1 MTMVTNAPEDDPP
14 SSVATPPAAAAAA
27 GPAGP
32 RAHTISSATYPLP
45 EPLVRRLK
53 AAILPPSNATPSS
66 SGNNGGAEAEAPDKS
81 PLVEGPHEALAQ
93 LVSNSI
99 EAMDAMYFSTPSR
112 VRKHPAFQHRL
123 CLRVDADPAGGTLSV
138 TDLGSG
144 MTRADLI
151 NSLGISRAAMLSS
164 GGAPSSAAPV
174 PGGGANSN
182 GGVGGGGTAAAA
194 VAARSHYGGGAASA
208 SASASSARSDT
219 DSTDPEYE
227 FEEEEPDGDHDAAM
241 ESSDE
246 LPASSSDKVGAS
258 AAAAAQTAAVPNNG
272 ARSNGDRKEQP
283 HPPLSCRASDIGGF
297 YAALCSLGTGVC
309 VGTKAK
315 HDDYYEFQVGSMAA
329 TGDSSTSAAAAP
341 AELLESFV
349 VRRPLPEGSVLAANT
364 GFGRFSD
371 VRGES
376 GTRVTIRLNQASAHL
391 LDEAA
396 LRPIF
401 LNLLQTTQYTVA
413 FSSDPGAQAVV
424 DASAEEA
431 AALEAMLREPED
443 PLDAVA
449 DMDLTSKAPS
459 AGGMLPPSSSRKKAL
474 DGSRVDALSPAY
486 NSVRERARY
495 IPLRLSLGERKMLRL
510 VEAAMCCCEYT
521 TEVDRPFK
529 SAARRTHEQLKGV
542 TSILRGLVTACDY
555 QAGQKLQQD
564 DNFAEYEGFFRT
576 MFEIARRHKIM
587 NPEKM
592 RTEYGKLVYLLQDAV
607 SPSVK
612 PHLGF
617 SVKGPISSVYK
628 FVEEKG
634 GLELLSDPLIETAT
648 QEILAEKK
656 SRSTIDQEIRQKERA
671 VAIIK
676 KKYRSARL
684 SADDIHLCL
693 YSICDNNSF
702 LNSNRVPIDKVIEY
716 LTSHFS
722 AAQAEPNYSLSIVSG
737 EDGARLSHS
746 HERQYYYAL
755 QSLTLWRD
763 IIDDMFRLWAMA
775 EEDLLSETVT
785 YSLQDTGQGMQRVQ
799 QSPRTYQAM
808 QRILQRVQHKVSH
821 WVGSSVIHM
830 GDHNVPNALSFID
843 KYTQGA

>member
-1 MTMVTNAPEDDPP
+1 V
-14 SSVATPPAAAAAA
+14 
-27 GPAGP
+27 
-32 RAHTISSATYPLP
+32 I
-45 EPLVRRLK
+45 
-53 AAILPPSNATPSS
+53 
-66 SGNNGGAEAEAPDKS
+66 
-81 PLVEGPHEALAQ
+81 
-93 LVSNSI
+93 
-99 EAMDAMYFSTPSR
+99 
-112 VRKHPAFQHRL
+112 
-123 CLRVDADPAGGTLSV
+123 
-138 TDLGSG
+138 
-144 MTRADLI
+144 
-151 NSLGISRAAMLSS
+151 
-164 GGAPSSAAPV
+164 
-174 PGGGANSN
+174 
-182 GGVGGGGTAAAA
+182 
-194 VAARSHYGGGAASA
+194 
-208 SASASSARSDT
+208 
-219 DSTDPEYE
+219 
-227 FEEEEPDGDHDAAM
+227 
-241 ESSDE
+241 
-246 LPASSSDKVGAS
+246 
-258 AAAAAQTAAVPNNG
+258 
-272 ARSNGDRKEQP
+272 
-283 HPPLSCRASDIGGF
+283 
-297 YAALCSLGTGVC
+297 
-309 VGTKAK
+309 
-315 HDDYYEFQVGSMAA
+315 
-329 TGDSSTSAAAAP
+329 
-341 AELLESFV
+341 
-349 VRRPLPEGSVLAANT
+349 
-364 GFGRFSD
+364 
-371 VRGES
+371 
-376 GTRVTIRLNQASAHL
+376 
-391 LDEAA
+391 
-396 LRPIF
+396 
-401 LNLLQTTQYTVA
+401 
-413 FSSDPGAQAVV
+413 

-431 AALEAMLREPED
+431 AALEALLQEPED

-449 DMDLTSKAPS
+449 DMDLTSKAS
-459 AGGMLPPSSSRKKAL
+459 AGGMPPSRKAL
-474 DGSRVDALSPAY
+474 DGSSVNALSPAY
-486 NSVRERARY
+486 NSVKERAKY
-495 IPLRLSLGERKMLRL
+495 IPLRLSLGERKLLRL

-555 QAGQKLQQD
+555 RAGQKLQQD

-628 FVEEKG
+628 FLEERG

-648 QEILAEKK
+648 QEILAGKK
-656 SRSTIDQEIRQKERA
+656 SRTTIDHEIRQKERA

-676 KKYRSARL
+676 KKYRTTRL

-702 LNSNRVPIDKVIEY
+702 LNSNRVPIDKVIDY

-722 AAQAEPNYSLSIVSG
+722 ATQAEPNYSLSIVSG

-843 KYTQGA
+843 KYTQGAYDSREGSHCPW